1 MRIWTCDSEPWGQ
14 TLQGKDKMTAE
25 SRPNQQFFAEALDAI
40 SPRGEV
46 TNATVE
52 EFKKGLAEGNIK
64 VTVGPSVQA
73 WRVRRDILPTGK
85 AHLFLPEGTTA
96 GRIGAQAIDIMV
108 EALAITR
115 KLSGPHL
122 REMDD
127 LESALRREAYGKG

>member
-1 MRIWTCDSEPWGQ
+1 MRIWTRDLEPWGLR
-14 TLQGKDKMTAE
+14 LQGKDNMTAE
-25 SRPNQQFFAEALDAI
+25 SIPNQQFFVEALDTI

-52 EFKKGLAEGNIK
+52 EFKKGLREGNIT
-64 VTVGPSVQA
+64 VTLSPSVQV
-73 WRVRRDILPTGK
+73 WRVRRDLLPTGK
-85 AHLFLPEGTTA
+85 AYLFLPEGTTA
-96 GRIGAQAIDIMV
+96 ERLGDQAIDIMV

-127 LESALRREAYGKG
+127 LESTLRREAYGKG